1 MTDNERT
8 EELKNAEP
16 VDLAR
21 AAVKLLLSK
30 KGIDVKMYDV
40 CEYTSVTDYYV
51 NVTARSST
59 HVGALSDDLVDDFS
73 KKGTDALRVEGKR
86 GNSWILIDFGSLI
99 VNVFDS
105 ESRSFYNFD
114 RLLPQEAA
122 RDISE
127 IAAEVD
133 KQFE

>member
-1 MTDNERT
+1 MTENERT
-8 EELKNAEP
+8 EELKNAESI
-16 VDLAR
+16 DLAR
-21 AAVKLLLSK
+21 AAVKLLLIK

-40 CEYTSVTDYYV
+40 KEYTSITDFYV

-59 HVGALSDDLVDDFS
+59 HVGALADDLAEDFAN
-73 KKGTDALRVEGKR
+73 KGANALRVEGKR

-105 ESRSFYNFD
+105 ASRSFYNFD
-114 RLLPQEAA
+114 RLLPQETQ
-122 RDISE
+122 RDVSDIE
-127 IAAEVD
+127 AEVD